1 MNREELMTLLP
12 HRDGMLL
19 LDQLDKEGEIAHGQ
33 YHVRGDEWFLQGH
46 FPDAPVVP
54 GVILCEI
61 LAQSAGI
68 LMKEALTEDT
78 IPMYTSM
85 KNVRFRA
92 PVLPGDTFETKCRIT
107 RAKHPF
113 YFAEGEGYVGDTL
126 CVKADNKLEGGCSVF
141 IDGFLEEQT
150 DRIQLAEITVFAKE
164 WLGNHLLIFL
174 ILSMWCNFDYA
185 ASGNLIK
192 LNKKRF

>member
-1 MNREELMTLLP
+1 MNRDEIKTILP
-12 HRDGMLL
+12 HRDSMLL
-19 LDQLDKEGEIAHGQ
+19 LDQLDREGEIAHGQ
-33 YHVRGDEWFLQGH
+33 YRVKGDEWFLQGH

-68 LMKEALTEDT
+68 LMQDSLTEDT

-92 PVLPGDTFETKCRIT
+92 PVLPGDLFETKCRIT

-126 CVKADNKLEGGCSVF
+126 CVKAEFSFGITERTTEMIRRRTHSSAKVRNRAPRSGRNS
-141 IDGFLEEQT
+141 
-150 DRIQLAEITVFAKE
+150 RMAESSP
-164 WLGNHLLIFL
+164 NMP
-174 ILSMWCNFDYA
+174 S
-185 ASGNLIK
+185 
-192 LNKKRF
+192 